1 VQALTAILAPARTLP
16 TTRWSARSQRVRE
29 QRPLTIAVLLL
40 GLWLFGTGEAGLV
53 NARLGNTPWTVLAQG
68 VANRTSFDIGT
79 ATIVISVLVLAGWI
93 PLRQRPGIGTLA
105 NVVVIGVGIEV
116 MTRVLPQ
123 PSNLAARIVEAAL
136 AIVIVGLGSALY
148 LTANLGPGP
157 RDGWMTGLHRRS
169 GWPLASVR
177 AAIELTVLAIG
188 YALGGNAGVATFAF
202 ALLVGYCLTL
212 TLRLFGDVAW
222 IRASSTAPIT
232 PARSPSPGSTT

>member
-1 VQALTAILAPARTLP
+1 MWRPHALTAATLV
-16 TTRWSARSQRVRE
+16 T
-29 QRPLTIAVLLL
+29 
-40 GLWLFGTGEAGLV
+40 GLCLFGVGEGAIVTAG
-53 NARLGNTPWTVLAQG
+53 LGNTPWTVLAQG
-68 VANRTSFDIGT
+68 VANRTSLDIGT
-79 ATIVISVLVLAGWI
+79 ATIVISLLVLAGWI
-93 PLRQRPGIGTLA
+93 PLRQRPGIGTVA
-105 NVVVIGVGIEV
+105 NVIVIGVGIEV
-116 MTRVLPQ
+116 MTRALPQ
-123 PSNLAARIVEAAL
+123 PSNLAARIVESAL

-157 RDGWMTGLHRRS
+157 RDGWMTGLHRRL

-212 TLRLFGDVAW
+212 TLRLF
-222 IRASSTAPIT
+222 ASSTAPIT